1 MTALSRDARRAAH
14 LSRWSRA
21 GAVACLSLAASL
33 IPACNI
39 VGPAIF
45 LVEGPPK
52 IPAAYELPKETS
64 VVVFVDDA
72 SSPPLSR
79 AMRLAIARAAQDELL
94 AGKAASRVIDAAGAF
109 DASGAETA
117 SKRMDL
123 QSIGRAVGADLV
135 VHATIDSFTL
145 SPDGAEF
152 LPTATFRAK
161 VIDTRTEQ
169 DARLWPA
176 DSSGFPAVAKP
187 LKRAKEMPNSRG
199 EADKARS
206 DLARLTGQTIA
217 RLFYDAERWQS
228 VGGR

>member
-1 MTALSRDARRAAH
+1 MIAPHRAARSSCLSRV
-14 LSRWSRA
+14 
-21 GAVACLSLAASL
+21 GAMACLGFAMAS

-52 IPAAYELPKETS
+52 IPAAFDLPKDAS

-79 AMRLAIARAAQDELL
+79 AMRLAIARAAQEELL
-94 AGKAASRVIDAAGAF
+94 KGNAASRVIDAAGAF
-109 DASGAETA
+109 DAAGAETA

-123 QSIGRAVGADLV
+123 QSIGRAVGADLI

-145 SPDGAEF
+145 SADGSEY
-152 LPTATFRAK
+152 LPTSQFRAK
-161 VIDTRTEQ
+161 VIDARKED

-176 DSSGFPAVAKP
+176 EASGFPGIAKP
-187 LKRAKEMPNSRG
+187 LQHPKEFPSSRG
-199 EADKARS
+199 EMDKARIE
-206 DLARLTGQTIA
+206 LAKLTGQA
-217 RLFYDAERWQS
+217 LGKLFYDSERWQS